1 MSRWL
6 KLLGA
11 IVCIAAGAFFVA
23 YAYRALHGHDLSAL
37 TQPRV
42 ALSICLLVLLYMTLI
57 PVTAVAWTM
66 ILRALG
72 QRTSIAATAPVL
84 ATSQFGKY
92 LPGNIAHH
100 VGRLVM
106 ARSIGISLGIGAIS
120 LAYETILTVL
130 ACALVST
137 MTFLW
142 DAPNALEARVIAEE
156 RGLLVGLVT
165 VASIVSLVAVPWLS
179 RAFWR
184 LGNKDPATSPPTLNP
199 GPIPLLSG
207 YLCFVLNFVLI
218 GFGLW
223 CVALALDAEGV
234 SGMHPMLLTGA
245 FAASWLIGFITPGAP
260 AGLGV
265 REAVLVF
272 WLTDAMPPA
281 AVVALILALRIAT
294 TLGDLLSLAWGSAV
308 MRYCLTD
315 RLHSASPH

>member
-11 IVCIAAGAFFVA
+11 IVCIAAAAFFVA
-23 YAYRALHGHDLSAL
+23 YAYRALHGQDLSAL
-37 TQPRV
+37 ARPRV
-42 ALSICLLVLLYMTLI
+42 ALSIGLLVLLYMTLI
-57 PVTAVAWTM
+57 PVTAAAWTL
-66 ILRALG
+66 ILRGLG
-72 QRTSIAATAPVL
+72 QRTSIAATAPIL

-106 ARSIGISLGIGAIS
+106 ARPVGIGLGIGAIS
-120 LAYETILTVL
+120 LAYESILTVL
-130 ACALVST
+130 ACAHVST
-137 MTFLW
+137 LTFLW
-142 DAPNALEARVIAEE
+142 DAPKALEATLVPDD
-156 RGLLVGLVT
+156 RGLLVALVT
-165 VASIVSLVAVPWLS
+165 AAAIVSLAAVPWLS

-184 LGNKDPATSPPTLNP
+184 FRNKDSTTPPPSLNP

-223 CVALALDAEGV
+223 FVALALDAGGG
-234 SGMHPMLLTGA
+234 SHPVLLTGA

-272 WLTDAMPPA
+272 WLTDSMPPA
-281 AVVALILALRIAT
+281 AVVALVLALRIAT

-308 MRYCLTD
+308 MRRRRAG
-315 RLHSASPH
+315 RLGAASPR

>member
-11 IVCIAAGAFFVA
+11 VACVAAGAFFVA
-23 YAYRALHGHDLSAL
+23 YAYRALHGQDLSPL
-37 TQPRV
+37 TRPHV

-66 ILRALG
+66 ILRGLG
-72 QRTSIAATAPVL
+72 QHTSVAATAPIL

-92 LPGNIAHH
+92 LPGNVAHH

-106 ARSIGISLGIGAIS
+106 ARPIGISIGVGAIS
-120 LAYETILTVL
+120 LAYESILTVL
-130 ACALVST
+130 ACAHVSAL
-137 MTFLW
+137 TFLW
-142 DAPNALEARVIAEE
+142 DAPKALEASAIAED
-156 RGLLVGLVT
+156 RKLMVALAT
-165 VASIVSLVAVPWLS
+165 VAAIVSLTAVPWLS
-179 RAFWR
+179 RIFWR
-184 LGNKDPATSPPTLNP
+184 LRNKDSATPPPALNP
-199 GPIPLLSG
+199 GPIPLISG

-223 CVALALDAEGV
+223 GVSLALDAEGI
-234 SGMHPMLLTGA
+234 SGTHPVLLTGA
-245 FAASWLIGFITPGAP
+245 CAASWLIGFITPGAP

-272 WLTDAMPPA
+272 WLTDSMPPA
-281 AVVALILALRIAT
+281 AVVALVLALRIAT

-308 MRYCLTD
+308 MRHRRTV
-315 RLHSASPH
+315 RLHSGSHN